1 MSFRRWACT
10 LVSGA
15 MLAGAGL
22 TMAPTPASATVAFS
36 HHQSILLTADG
47 ATGHLVSFS
56 ADLRAKAT
64 TLGFRPIRGL
74 IIKFQDAGG
83 AANTVCTA
91 VTNIL
96 GEASCQA
103 TASNDPLLIASGVFT
118 GYNAVFDG
126 NAKYLPATAHGRITP
141 TAP

>member
-1 MSFRRWACT
+1 M
-10 LVSGA
+10 LGGA
-15 MLAGAGL
+15 VL
-22 TMAPTPASATVAFS
+22 TMSPASASAAV
-36 HHQSILLTADG
+36 HKPILLTADG

-64 TLGFRPIRGL
+64 TTGFVPIRGL

-83 AANTVCTA
+83 AANTVCIA
-91 VTNIL
+91 VTDIQ

-118 GYNAVFDG
+118 GYNAVFEG

-141 TAP
+141 TVP